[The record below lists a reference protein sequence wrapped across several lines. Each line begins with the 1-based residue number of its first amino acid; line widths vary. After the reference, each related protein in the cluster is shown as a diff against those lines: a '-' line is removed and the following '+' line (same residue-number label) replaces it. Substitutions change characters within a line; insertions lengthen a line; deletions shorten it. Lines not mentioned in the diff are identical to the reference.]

1 MLYRDPKEGQDND
14 EVKAP
19 AEEVAA
25 GGDEGAG
32 DNANAGE

>member
-1 MLYRDPKEGQDND
+1 MLYRDPKEGPEAE

-19 AEEVAA
+19 ADELAA